1 MPERTLVI
9 GDIHG
14 ALKALE
20 QVLDRASVTPDDKL
34 VFLGDYVDGWSDAPG
49 VLDLLIQLNDSHEC
63 VFIRGNHDQL
73 FLEWLQ
79 KRQDNELWLMHGG
92 RSTVEAY
99 EDVAEEK
106 TQLHREFLENLDN
119 YHLDRNN
126 RLYVHAGFTNL
137 HGVTREYFTDMLWWD
152 RSLWEMALAMDPGL
166 TPEDPMYPD
175 RLQHYKEIFIGH
187 TPTIR
192 IGETT
197 PVNKATIWNMDTGAA
212 YKSPLT
218 LMDVDSKQFWQS
230 DNANELYPDEK
241 GRNAN

>member
-20 QVLDRASVTPDDKL
+20 QVLVRASVTPDDKL
-34 VFLGDYVDGWSDAPG
+34 IFLGDYVDGWSDAPG
-49 VLDLLIQLNDSHEC
+49 VLDRLIELNGTHEC

-73 FLEWLQ
+73 FLDWLHNG
-79 KRQDNELWLMHGG
+79 RENPLWLMHGG
-92 RSTVEAY
+92 QATVDAY
-99 EDVAEEK
+99 ENIPETK
-106 TQLHREFLENLDN
+106 TRLHREFLERLDD
-119 YHLDRNN
+119 YHLDKEN
-126 RLYVHAGFTNL
+126 RLFVHAGFTNL

-152 RSLWEMALAMDPGL
+152 RSLWEMALAMDPEL
-166 TPEDPMYPD
+166 SPEDPMYPE
-175 RLQHYKEIFIGH
+175 RLKHYKEIYIGH

-192 IGETT
+192 IGESI

-218 LMDVDSKQFWQS
+218 LMDVNSKTFWQS
-230 DNANELYPDEK
+230 DRVHELYPEEK
-241 GRNAN
+241 GRNTQ